1 MTKHLSV
8 SYAEQP
14 LNLALDANGNMVEV
28 YSSNQGS
35 WTMVVITPAGVACV
49 VATGEAWISLNPRP
63 PGDRT

>member
-1 MTKHLSV
+1 
-8 SYAEQP
+8 
-14 LNLALDANGNMVEV
+14 MVEV

-49 VATGEAWISLNPRP
+49 VATDEAWISLNPRP